1 MNDKTANATLFQ
13 KRHSLRVGL
22 ASALGLAGGASALL
36 LPRRLLAQE
45 SSPPPPKGQVLK
57 VGPLRELRTL
67 AAASKAAK
75 DGDVLEVD
83 AGDYPGDVAAWPQNH
98 LRLKAVGGRVR
109 MLAQGTASQG
119 KGIFVTS
126 GRNISIE
133 GFDFFGAQVP
143 DQNGAGIRLEAGS
156 LSLRDCSFKDNENGV
171 LTSNDEKVRLE
182 IEDCEFGTIV
192 RRNGKNHNLYVGAI
206 AYLRVVGSYFHHG
219 QAGHLLKSRAAVNH
233 IFYNRLTDELGGR
246 ASYELEFPNGGL
258 ALVVGNVIQQSAGT
272 ENPHIIAFGA
282 EGYGPGRHELHLINN
297 TVVDQRPSGG
307 VYLRV
312 NPGAGKVRLINNLW
326 VGNPQ
331 IPANPEW
338 EQAGNFLVDL
348 DTFVLPT
355 RDNYL
360 LKPGA
365 KIRGK
370 AVDPGEVDGLK
381 LRPTDQF
388 LHPRGTL
395 KLKALAINPGAFQ
408 FP

>member
-1 MNDKTANATLFQ
+1 MDDKTAHTIWLQ
-13 KRHSLRVGL
+13 KRHSLQL
-22 ASALGLAGGASALL
+22 ALALL
-36 LPRRLLAQE
+36 LPQRLLAQQ
-45 SSPPPPKGQVLK
+45 SPPPPAKGQLLK
-57 VGPLRELRTL
+57 VGPRRALRTL
-67 AAASKAAK
+67 AAASKAAR

-83 AGDYPGDVAAWPQNH
+83 AGDYPGDVAVWPQNH

-109 MLAQGTASQG
+109 MLAQGAAAQG
-119 KGIFVTS
+119 KAIFVTL
-126 GRNISIE
+126 GRDIGIA
-133 GFDFFGAQVP
+133 GFDFSGAQVP

-156 LSLRDCSFKDNENGV
+156 LSLCDCTFTDNENGV
-171 LTSNDEKVRLE
+171 LTSNDGQLRLE

-192 RRNGKNHNLYVGAI
+192 RRNGQNHNLYVGAI
-206 AYLRVVGSYFHHG
+206 AYLRIVGSYFHHG
-219 QAGHLLKSRAAVNH
+219 QSGHLLKSRAAVNH

-258 ALVVGNVIQQSAGT
+258 ALVLGNVIQQSAGT
-272 ENPHIIAFGA
+272 ENPHLIAFGA

-297 TVVDQRPSGG
+297 TLVDQRPSGG

-312 NPGAGKVRLINNLW
+312 KPGAAKVRLINNLW
-326 VGNPQ
+326 VGNPK
-331 IPANPEW
+331 IPASPEW

-348 DTFVLPT
+348 DSFVLPM

-365 KIRGK
+365 RVRGR

-381 LRPTDQF
+381 LRPTQQF
-388 LHPRGTL
+388 LYPRGTL
-395 KLKALAINPGAFQ
+395 KLTAQAINPGAFQ